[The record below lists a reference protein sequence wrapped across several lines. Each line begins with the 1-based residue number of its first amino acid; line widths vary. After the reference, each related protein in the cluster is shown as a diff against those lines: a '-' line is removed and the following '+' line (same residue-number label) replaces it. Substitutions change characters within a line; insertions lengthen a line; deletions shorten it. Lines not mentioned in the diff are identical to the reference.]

1 MPVQVCGRSESQ
13 ESIAAMPVQVCG
25 RSESQE
31 SIAAMPVRMCGRS
44 ESQEPVSDNMNA
56 FTGVG
61 MPNCLLHGVL
71 EFIENDT
78 N

>member
-1 MPVQVCGRSESQ
+1 MPVRVCRRSESQ
-13 ESIAAMPVQVCG
+13 ESIAAMPVGVC
-25 RSESQE
+25 R
-31 SIAAMPVRMCGRS
+31 RL

-61 MPNCLLHGVL
+61 MPKCLLHGVL

>member
-1 MPVQVCGRSESQ
+1 MPVGVYR
-13 ESIAAMPVQVCG
+13 
-25 RSESQE
+25 
-31 SIAAMPVRMCGRS
+31 RS

-61 MPNCLLHGVL
+61 MPKRLLHGVL